1 MRMFMNLD
9 KSYRYALKLF
19 KNSLNQDYFL
29 LLSAMC
35 SFFHSCLLFV
45 KQFHKGNGVVVMLL
59 LQIVDECVK
68 LLIFCVS
75 YILTF
80 FYALSGK
87 QTFWVSNNQAA
98 ECYSLRGISIIP
110 VEHIKVICVFIL
122 CFSDFTIF

>member
-1 MRMFMNLD
+1 MGMFMNLD

-19 KNSLNQDYFL
+19 KNSLNQDFFL

-68 LLIFCVS
+68 IVNFLCVI
-75 YILTF
+75 YINLF
-80 FYALSGK
+80 
-87 QTFWVSNNQAA
+87 
-98 ECYSLRGISIIP
+98 
-110 VEHIKVICVFIL
+110 L
-122 CFSDFTIF
+122 CTKW